1 VTKPARFAA
10 LLFLICGLVAGCGSS
25 KDKGINKDL
34 DRPIP
39 AKKAAPGG
47 DEKTQQQ

>member
-1 VTKPARFAA
+1 MTKPARFAG
-10 LLFLICGLVAGCGSS
+10 LLFLLLCCLIAGCGSS

-39 AKKAAPGG
+39 AKKPAPSG
-47 DEKTQQQ
+47 DEKTK

>member
-1 VTKPARFAA
+1 MTKTARFAG
-10 LLFLICGLVAGCGSS
+10 LLFLLLCCLIAGCGSS

-39 AKKAAPGG
+39 GKKTAPGG
-47 DEKTQQQ
+47 DEKTK

>member
-1 VTKPARFAA
+1 VPKRARLDCV
-10 LLFLICGLVAGCGSS
+10 LLLLLTGLIVGCGSS

-47 DEKTQQQ
+47 DEKTK